1 MVHGNP
7 VGVGSIGLGE
17 SKNEGRSGMIDS
29 VDVQG
34 NPEKSTNPN
43 YSGSN
48 YSQKCFETGRKRKFS
63 QN

>member
-7 VGVGSIGLGE
+7 VGVGSIGLGK

-34 NPEKSTNPN
+34 NPGNTIPFKH
-43 YSGSN
+43 
-48 YSQKCFETGRKRKFS
+48 FS
-63 QN
+63 